1 MANTGNKVSQLPTA
15 SNVASTDRVM
25 VLRDPS
31 GNASVRTVPFLNFS
45 ANLIV
50 SNTIPSTSSANG
62 IAGEIAYDST
72 HFYICTAN
80 SAWKRITLETF

>member
-31 GNASVRTVPFLNFS
+31 GSASVRTVPFLNFS

-50 SNTIPSTSSANG
+50 SNTVPVNSVANG
-62 IAGEIAYDST
+62 NSGEIAYDST
-72 HFYICTAN
+72 YFYICTAN
-80 SAWKRITLETF
+80 NTWKRITLETF